1 MFPNHPVLTLS
12 SVPPRSAPFR
22 PAPPRSAQTVH
33 VPDYEICMKATLTYT
48 KNCKNLP
55 KIHERAA
62 CFTKFFEAQA
72 ESAGR
77 SLAAVDAI
85 AMADKEIDLSKKV
98 AQGVKDELAKK
109 ADALDGAP
117 PSAAGS
123 EGEAKKA

>member
-1 MFPNHPVLTLS
+1 M
-12 SVPPRSAPFR
+12 
-22 PAPPRSAQTVH
+22 
-33 VPDYEICMKATLTYT
+33 PDYEICMKAVTTYT
-48 KNCKNLP
+48 KNCKGLP

-98 AQGVKDELAKK
+98 AQGVKDDIEKK
-109 ADALDGAP
+109 ATALEGAA
-117 PSAAGS
+117 SAVGS
-123 EGEAKKA
+123 SGASGTAL